1 MVCLR
6 NFTFI
11 VVLSLFI
18 LYGVFSD
25 ASSQENAETDPFW
38 SKRLAMVREQIAARG
53 ISDPG
58 VLASM
63 AAVRRHLF
71 IDPSKA
77 DIAYSDR
84 PIPIGHGQT
93 ISQPFIVALMTE
105 LLSLDSTDVVFE
117 LGTGSGYQAAVLSR
131 LVSKVFTMEIIE
143 PLGKAA
149 AERINK
155 LGYKN
160 VMVQVGDG
168 YYGLPEEAPFDAI
181 IVTAAAGHI
190 PPPLINQLKP
200 GGKMAIPVGSVFFVQ
215 NLMLVE
221 KDSMGNVTT
230 ENVLPVRF
238 VPLTGS
244 R

>member
-1 MVCLR
+1 MVYLR
-6 NFTFI
+6 NFTVT

-25 ASSQENAETDPFW
+25 ASSQEKTDTDPFW
-38 SKRLAMVREQIAARG
+38 SERLAMVLEQIAARG

-77 DIAYSDR
+77 GIAYSDR

-168 YYGLPEEAPFDAI
+168 YYGLPGQAPFDAI
-181 IVTAAAGHI
+181 IVTAAASHI

-200 GGKMAIPVGSVFFVQ
+200 GGKMAIPVGNVFLVQ

-221 KDSMGNVTT
+221 KDSLGNVTT
-230 ENVLPVRF
+230 ENILPVRF
-238 VPLTGS
+238 VPLTGNQ
-244 R
+244 

>member
-6 NFTFI
+6 YFTVI
-11 VVLSLFI
+11 VGLSLFI

-25 ASSQENAETDPFW
+25 ASSQEKAETDPFR
-38 SKRLAMVREQIAARG
+38 SERIAMVREQIAARG

-63 AAVRRHLF
+63 TAVRRHLF
-71 IDPSKA
+71 IDPSNA

-131 LVSKVFTMEIIE
+131 LVSSVFTMEIIE
-143 PLGKAA
+143 PLGKSA
-149 AERINK
+149 AERFSN
-155 LGYKN
+155 LGYEN
-160 VMVQVGDG
+160 VTVEVGDG
-168 YYGLPEEAPFDAI
+168 YFGLPGQAPFDAI
-181 IVTAAAGHI
+181 IVTAAASHI

-200 GGKMAIPVGSVFFVQ
+200 GGKMAIPVGSVFLVQ
-215 NLMLVE
+215 NLMLVQ

-230 ENVLPVRF
+230 ENILPVRF

>member
-1 MVCLR
+1 MICSR
-6 NFTFI
+6 NYNVT
-11 VVLSLFI
+11 VGLSLFM
-18 LYGVFSD
+18 LFGVFSD
-25 ASSQENAETDPFW
+25 ASSQEKAETDPFR
-38 SKRLAMVREQIAARG
+38 SERLAMVREQIEARG

-77 DIAYSDR
+77 GIAYSDR

-105 LLSLDSTDVVFE
+105 LLRLDSTDVVFE

-143 PLGKAA
+143 PLGNAA

-155 LGYKN
+155 LAYKN

-168 YYGLPEEAPFDAI
+168 YYGLPGQAPFDAI
-181 IVTAAAGHI
+181 IVTAAASHI

-200 GGKMAIPVGSVFFVQ
+200 GGKMAIPVGNVFLVQ

-221 KDSMGNVTT
+221 KDSLGNVTT
-230 ENVLPVRF
+230 ENILPVRF
-238 VPLTGS
+238 VPLTGNQ
-244 R
+244 

>member
-1 MVCLR
+1 MVCSR
-6 NFTFI
+6 NYT
-11 VVLSLFI
+11 VTVGLSLFM
-18 LYGVFSD
+18 LFGVLSD
-25 ASSQENAETDPFW
+25 ASSQEKAETDPFL
-38 SKRLAMVREQIAARG
+38 SERLAMVREQIEARG

-77 DIAYSDR
+77 GVAYSDR

-105 LLSLDSTDVVFE
+105 LLRLDSTDVVFE

-143 PLGKAA
+143 PLGKSA

-168 YYGLPEEAPFDAI
+168 YYGLPGQAPFDAI
-181 IVTAAAGHI
+181 IVTAAASHI

-200 GGKMAIPVGSVFFVQ
+200 GGKMAIPIGNVFLVQ

-221 KDSMGNVTT
+221 KDSLGNVTT
-230 ENVLPVRF
+230 ENILPVRF
-238 VPLTGS
+238 VPLTGNQ
-244 R
+244 

>member
-6 NFTFI
+6 NYTVT

-18 LYGVFSD
+18 LYGVFSN
-25 ASSQENAETDPFW
+25 ASSQENHETDPFW
-38 SKRLAMVREQIAARG
+38 SKRLAMVRKQIAARG

-63 AAVRRHLF
+63 TSVRRHLF
-71 IDPSKA
+71 IDPSNA
-77 DIAYSDR
+77 DVAYSDR

-117 LGTGSGYQAAVLSR
+117 LGTGSGYQAAVLSKI
-131 LVSKVFTMEIIE
+131 VSKVFTMEIIE
-143 PLGKAA
+143 PLGKSA
-149 AERINK
+149 AERFNK
-155 LGYKN
+155 LGYEN
-160 VMVQVGDG
+160 VTLEVGDG
-168 YYGLPEEAPFDAI
+168 YFGMPGQAPFDAI
-181 IVTAAAGHI
+181 IVTAAASHI

-200 GGKMAIPVGSVFFVQ
+200 GGKMAIPVGSVFLVQ

-230 ENVLPVRF
+230 ENILPVRF

>member
-1 MVCLR
+1 MVYSR
-6 NFTFI
+6 NYT
-11 VVLSLFI
+11 VTVGLSLFM

-25 ASSQENAETDPFW
+25 AFSQGKPEPDPFW
-38 SKRLAMVREQIAARG
+38 SERLSMVREQIAARG

-71 IDPSKA
+71 IDPSNE

-105 LLSLDSTDVVFE
+105 LLDLDSTDVVFE
-117 LGTGSGYQAAVLSR
+117 LGTGSGYQAAVLSKI
-131 LVSKVFTMEIIE
+131 VSKVFTMEIIE
-143 PLGKAA
+143 PLGKADA
-149 AERINK
+149 DRFNK

-168 YYGLPEEAPFDAI
+168 YYGLPGQAPFDAI
-181 IVTAAAGHI
+181 IVTAAASHI
-190 PPPLINQLKP
+190 PPPLLNQLKP
-200 GGKMAIPVGSVFFVQ
+200 GGKMAIPIGNVFFVQ

-230 ENVLPVRF
+230 ENILPVRF
-238 VPLTGS
+238 VPLTGNQ
-244 R
+244 

>member
-6 NFTFI
+6 NYTVT

-25 ASSQENAETDPFW
+25 ASSQEKPETDPFW
-38 SKRLAMVREQIAARG
+38 SERLAMVREQIAARG
-53 ISDPG
+53 ISDPS

-71 IDPSKA
+71 IDPSNA
-77 DIAYSDR
+77 DVAYSDR

-105 LLSLDSTDVVFE
+105 LLNLDSTDVVFE
-117 LGTGSGYQAAVLSR
+117 LGTGSGYQAAILSR

-149 AERINK
+149 AERFSN

-160 VMVQVGDG
+160 VTVQVGDG
-168 YYGLPEEAPFDAI
+168 YFGLPAQAPFDAI
-181 IVTAAAGHI
+181 IVTAAASHI
-190 PPPLINQLKP
+190 PPQLLNQLKP
-200 GGKMAIPVGSVFFVQ
+200 GGKMAIPVGNVFLVQ

-230 ENVLPVRF
+230 ENILPVRF

>member
-6 NFTFI
+6 YFTFT

-18 LYGVFSD
+18 LYGAFSD
-25 ASSQENAETDPFW
+25 ASSQEKTETNPFW
-38 SKRLAMVREQIAARG
+38 SERLAMVREQIAARG
-53 ISDPG
+53 MSDPG

-63 AAVRRHLF
+63 SAVRRHLF
-71 IDPSKA
+71 IDPSKT
-77 DIAYSDR
+77 DVAYSDR

-117 LGTGSGYQAAVLSR
+117 LGTGSGYQAAILSQ

-143 PLGKAA
+143 PLGKTAA
-149 AERINK
+149 KRINK
-155 LGYKN
+155 LEYKN

-168 YYGLPEEAPFDAI
+168 YYGLPKEAPFDAI
-181 IVTAAAGHI
+181 IVTAAASHI

-200 GGKMAIPVGSVFFVQ
+200 GGKMAIPIGNVFLVQ

-230 ENVLPVRF
+230 ENILPVRF

-244 R
+244 Q

>member
-1 MVCLR
+1 MYG
-6 NFTFI
+6 
-11 VVLSLFI
+11 LF
-18 LYGVFSD
+18 SS
-25 ASSQENAETDPFW
+25 ASSQEKAETDPFW
-38 SKRLAMVREQIAARG
+38 SERLAMVREQIASRG
-53 ISDPG
+53 ISDPA

-63 AAVRRHLF
+63 LAVRRHLF
-71 IDPSKA
+71 IDPSDA
-77 DIAYSDR
+77 NVAYSDR

-117 LGTGSGYQAAVLSR
+117 LGTGSAYQAAVLSR

-160 VMVQVGDG
+160 VIVQVGDG
-168 YYGLPEEAPFDAI
+168 YYGLPGQAPFDAI
-181 IVTAAAGHI
+181 IVTAATSHI

-200 GGKMAIPVGSVFFVQ
+200 GGKMAIPIGSVFFVQ
-215 NLMLVE
+215 NLMLVK
-221 KDSMGNVTT
+221 KDSLGNVTT
-230 ENVLPVRF
+230 ENILPVRF
-238 VPLTGS
+238 VPLTGN